1 MYLTC
6 ASTVKQPTQLGLNE
20 FAVAVCNTAFIS
32 LAVVLMSMKNNTPGL
47 KTEITFR
54 IKPMS

>member
-20 FAVAVCNTAFIS
+20 FTVAVCNPAFIS

-47 KTEITFR
+47 N
-54 IKPMS
+54 S

>member
-6 ASTVKQPTQLGLNE
+6 ASTVKQATQLGLNE
-20 FAVAVCNTAFIS
+20 FAVAVCYLAFIL

-47 KTEITFR
+47 N
-54 IKPMS
+54 S